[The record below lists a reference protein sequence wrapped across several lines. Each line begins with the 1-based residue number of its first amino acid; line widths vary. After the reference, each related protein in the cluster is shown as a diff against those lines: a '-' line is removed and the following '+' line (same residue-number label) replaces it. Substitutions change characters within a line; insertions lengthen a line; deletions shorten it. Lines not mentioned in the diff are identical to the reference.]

1 MVALRER
8 VEASGHGHVFNDWDA
23 LTEDQRAALTA
34 QLEDIDFDYVNR
46 IFKASIEAS
55 TEAARPAE
63 PITDVVTV
71 DATTD
76 EQRAAYRATGLQML
90 AEGKLG
96 LLLLAGG
103 QGTRLGSSA
112 PKGCYNIGL
121 PSSKSLFQLQ
131 AERVLRLQQLAA
143 EAASVG
149 TETKPI
155 RWYIM
160 TSRATD
166 EPTRTFFK
174 ENAFFSLDPDQV
186 VFFSQGML
194 PALHEDGRVIVET
207 PGKIALAPD
216 GNGGLYT
223 ALRSAKVLDDMAS
236 HGVEAVDCYSVD
248 NALVRVG
255 DPVFAGLCKENGIQ
269 CGARVV
275 AKAYPEEK
283 VGVFAL
289 RGGRLEVVEYSELDP
304 EEASS
309 ADPET
314 GVLRYNWSNVCL
326 HYFERAWLE
335 TVADRLAAEGRYH
348 VARKQ
353 IPSIDGKVPG
363 VKLELFIFDTFPM
376 ADKTALMEVPR
387 EEQFA
392 PVKNA
397 PGSNADSPDTARAAI
412 LDLHRRWVEAAGGIV
427 EGDDGV
433 EVSPLVSYAGEGL
446 EWVDGRTFRG
456 PDVAE
461 LQGGEGENAA
471 VIAQT

>member
-1 MVALRER
+1 MEALRQR
-8 VEASGHGHVFNDWDA
+8 VEAAGHGHVLDGWDA
-23 LTEDQRAALTA
+23 LTNDQRAFLTA

-46 IFKASIEAS
+46 IFKASMEAA
-55 TEAARPAE
+55 TEAACPAE

-71 DATTD
+71 ASTTD
-76 EQRAAYRATGLQML
+76 EQRANYRSTGLQML
-90 AEGKLG
+90 ADGKLG

-121 PSSKSLFQLQ
+121 PSGKSLFQLQ

-143 EAASVG
+143 EAASEG
-149 TETKPI
+149 TEVKPI

-160 TSRATD
+160 TSHATD
-166 EPTRTFFK
+166 EPTRTFFQ
-174 ENAFFSLDPDQV
+174 ENKFFGLDPNQV

-194 PALHEDGRVIVET
+194 PALHEDGRVILES
-207 PGKIALAPD
+207 PGKISLSPD

-223 ALRSAKVLDDMAS
+223 ALRAAKVLDDMAS

-248 NALVRVG
+248 NALVRLG
-255 DPVFAGLCKENGIQ
+255 DPIFAGLCKTKGIQ

-289 RGGRLEVVEYSELDP
+289 RDGCMEVVEYSELDP
-304 EEASS
+304 LEASS
-309 ADPET
+309 ADPDT
-314 GVLRYNWSNVCL
+314 GILRYNWSNICL

-335 TVADRLAAEGRYH
+335 EVADRLAAEGRYH
-348 VARKQ
+348 VAKKQ
-353 IPSIDGKVPG
+353 IPSVDGKVPG
-363 VKLELFIFDTFPM
+363 VKLELFIFDTFKM
-376 ADKTALMEVPR
+376 AEKTALMEVLR
-387 EEQFA
+387 DEQFA

-412 LDLHRRWVEAAGGIV
+412 LALHRRWIEAAGGIV
-427 EGDDGV
+427 EGEEGV
-433 EVSPLVSYAGEGL
+433 EISPLMSYAGEGL
-446 EWVDGRTFRG
+446 EWVKGRTFRG
-456 PDVAE
+456 PDASE
-461 LQGGEGENAA
+461 LQSKSDADA
-471 VIAQT
+471 T